1 MTDTENENEIFI
13 LSFKLFNLTTMN
25 QIKNQYFEYIVYL
38 LNDWLVNS
46 NLNMTGVFTKL
57 RLQKLLF
64 LVSTIGVSKKENGL
78 LDYFDNFYA
87 LPYGPVEIDIYASMN
102 KNRFQHIKFY
112 GNLCK
117 ASNLDANIFKG
128 LDPVFKSKA
137 KTSVDLLKAK
147 GRNYL
152 SMPIFDLV
160 SLTHQWTVWRNSF
173 AVARMLGSKSA
184 PMRAEDIR
192 SSKIKAF

>member
-1 MTDTENENEIFI
+1 
-13 LSFKLFNLTTMN
+13 MN

-137 KTSVDLLKAK
+137 KTSVDMLKAK